1 MKFKRNND
9 YIGPSKGLP
18 KFLHKLFM
26 LVTYPFRKPLIFIP
40 LVIVLYLA
48 PTFMGVKPTEVHL
61 WYWSKVKNVSENVTT
76 VVADKT
82 KDLIPET
89 AKNMIP
95 TVNTSEKGIDQ
106 LVDVP
111 KLGAKAVRRQMFEK
125 AKSMPQ
131 VVDIMSEK
139 DNTIVPM
146 MNDIGAPEKM
156 IVEQVAKQSD
166 GSKAI
171 VENNSQKVMTVTVP
185 KKLPLVYLD
194 VPKEVKGYA
203 KIINANEIEVGGTY
217 IFLYGIYVNPDSA
230 DGLEAK
236 KFLEVTVK
244 NQEVRCSILA
254 YTYQDIATGMC
265 YLGGKNLNQTLVD
278 EELSKN
284 VAL

>member
-1 MKFKRNND
+1 MKFKKNND
-9 YIGPSKGLP
+9 YIGPSKGLSAV
-18 KFLHKLFM
+18 LHKLFM
-26 LVTYPFRKPLIFIP
+26 VVTYPIRKPFILIP
-40 LVIVLYLA
+40 LLVLLYLA
-48 PTFMGVKPTEVHL
+48 PTFMGAKPTEVHL
-61 WYWSKVKNVSENVTT
+61 WYWSKVKNVSENVTN
-76 VVADKT
+76 VVAEKT
-82 KDLIPET
+82 KGLIPD
-89 AKNMIP
+89 AAQNIMP
-95 TVNTSEKGIDQ
+95 AVNNSEKGIDQ

-125 AKSMPQ
+125 AKSTPQ

-139 DNTIVPM
+139 NDTIAPM
-146 MNDIGAPEKM
+146 MSDIGTSEKM
-156 IVEQVAKQSD
+156 IVEQVATQSD

-171 VENNSQKVMTVTVP
+171 IENNTQKIMAITVP

-194 VPKEVKGYA
+194 APKEIHGQVKV
-203 KIINANEIEVGGTY
+203 INANEIEVGGTY

-236 KFLEVTVK
+236 KFLEVMIK
-244 NQEVRCSILA
+244 GQEVRCSILA
-254 YTYQDIATGMC
+254 YTYQDVATGMC

>member
-1 MKFKRNND
+1 MKFRKNND
-9 YIGPSKGLP
+9 YIAPSK
-18 KFLHKLFM
+18 LHKIFM
-26 LVTYPFRKPLIFIP
+26 LITYPIRKPFILIP
-40 LVIVLYLA
+40 LLVLLYLA
-48 PTFMGVKPTEVHL
+48 PTFMGAKPTEVHL
-61 WYWSKVKNVSENVTT
+61 WYWSKIKNVSENVTT

-82 KDLIPET
+82 KDLIPEA
-89 AKNMIP
+89 AKNMLP

-125 AKSMPQ
+125 AKSTPQ

-139 DNTIVPM
+139 DNALAPM
-146 MNDIGAPEKM
+146 MDDIGTPEKM

-171 VENNSQKVMTVTVP
+171 IENNSQKVMTVTVP

-194 VPKEVKGYA
+194 APKEIKGEA
-203 KIINANEIEVGGTY
+203 KVINANEIEVGGTY
-217 IFLYGIYVNPDSA
+217 IFLYGIYVNPDSS

-236 KFLEVTVK
+236 KFLEVMIK

-265 YLGGKNLNQTLVD
+265 YLNGKNLNQTLVD